1 MWTRNE
7 LIEIRQRAEFEADV
21 IGNSER
27 WRCACL
33 DLASAADRLDAMT
46 VRIESGEEVAIAST
60 NSTTKSGK
68 TGSLF
73 INFKIHGDFQ

>member
-7 LIEIRQRAEFEADV
+7 LIEIRQRAEVEADV
-21 IGNSER
+21 TGNSER

-46 VRIESGEEVAIAST
+46 VRIESGEEVAIATPQQASEV
-60 NSTTKSGK
+60 
-68 TGSLF
+68 
-73 INFKIHGDFQ
+73 